1 MNTFWLKIAAL
12 AVAVVI
18 GIVVIGSFTGGNSE
32 PREPKP
38 TFYEKAEE
46 DQRRFL
52 AEPKPVEEQETEPV
66 AEQEPLV
73 GDSQPEAPASP
84 PPRPVEAPRPTTV
97 YCKPLSEMDQI
108 EAQRLLNVAAPGY
121 SLGSLQVG
129 YRLMIDNCRQIL
141 RKWPD
146 STYAYR
152 AKVMIIEMPER
163 HRQRYS
169 VTANEL
175 DLSMFAKPRPGTR
188 PYVIEELN
196 PTSSRSLIE

>member
-12 AVAVVI
+12 AVAVVV
-18 GIVVIGSFTGGNSE
+18 GIVLIGSFTGGDSQPKE
-32 PREPKP
+32 PRP
-38 TFYEKAEE
+38 TFYDKAEE

-52 AEPKPVEEQETEPV
+52 AEPQPLEEQETKPV
-66 AEQEPLV
+66 AEQKP
-73 GDSQPEAPASP
+73 PADGNQTVVP
-84 PPRPVEAPRPTTV
+84 AIATPKPAERAKPTIA

-121 SLGSLQVG
+121 SLGSLRVG
-129 YRLMIDNCRQIL
+129 YKLMIDNCRQIL

-163 HRQRYS
+163 YRQRYS
-169 VTANEL
+169 VTADEL
-175 DLSMFAKPRPGTR
+175 DLSTFAKPRPGTK
-188 PYVIEELN
+188 PFIVEELN
-196 PTSSRSLIE
+196 